1 MNQYSIIAEP
11 PSPKSVTNKWD
22 DIIAQTEA
30 VEPLLISQS
39 EPISKKWKKISYQ
52 GKQSQAQNWKSM
64 FNSRKRNTSPA
75 CTENIKPL
83 SYDHLTLS
91 YLLQS
96 SYFVEIFTKFL
107 INEYAHESILFY
119 FEINKFRMQCAN
131 NELLEEEKKQKAQRI
146 FEIYVAENAPAQ
158 INLEWD
164 ATSKIE
170 KAFNNNRI
178 SGNMFDE
185 AQRVAFGVMESDSFV
200 RFRGSKQF
208 KSLLKTHEIQDTK
221 RFGLNAHILS

>member
-11 PSPKSVTNKWD
+11 PSPKSITNKWD
-22 DIIAQTEA
+22 DTIAQAEA
-30 VEPLLISQS
+30 VEPLLISHS
-39 EPISKKWKKISYQ
+39 KPITKRWKKISHQ
-52 GKQSQAQNWKSM
+52 GQQSQAQNWKSI
-64 FNSRKRNTSPA
+64 FNLKKSNT
-75 CTENIKPL
+75 TENIRPL
-83 SYDHLTLS
+83 SYDHLTLT

-107 INEYAHESILFY
+107 INEYAHETILFY

-146 FEIYVAENAPAQ
+146 FEIYVVDNAPAQ
-158 INLEWD
+158 VNLEWD
-164 ATSKIE
+164 ITSKIE
-170 KAFNNNRI
+170 RAFNNNRI
-178 SGNMFDE
+178 TGTMFDE
-185 AQRVAFGVMESDSFV
+185 AQHVAFGVMEADSFV

-208 KSLLKTHEIQDTK
+208 KSLLKSHEIEDIK